1 MSHEFLELTSII
13 LNIAPALDYTICC
26 ETLMILIILCE
37 SYEDASPLLCQ
48 AWYDP
53 VRIDKCQVWPA
64 IAQLITTSFKSENSN
79 IEIYNETLMYT
90 IATMAAL
97 TYPSQCLP
105 DELLEAKIKVAN
117 SLTLK
122 LLDSNYSAFREV
134 WLGQFRTPKCSSNIL
149 TAMYGMCLS
158 TPRFSALIFDGS
170 FLSNELLSLLCGQI
184 TTEESDLDEAVELS
198 IHISTAIIK
207 QIMLQ
212 YDNNTRIDLRDQLTI
227 KDDRKFEKLQ
237 PITGHIAQLTMSS
250 QVLPPR
256 AACALHLVYA
266 IACGAKFLLNPEE
279 YIDTLSTIFV
289 QSECDDSQKSAGT
302 LIDSGLFYI
311 LWQQLRAAFRSLY
324 PNSLNEEI
332 SIITT
337 PDWILISRDGIH
349 ELLQLTLELFLQ
361 RMHKCLSLLI
371 QPESIMFEALSL
383 MLSKELTE
391 QLHVKS
397 SSSLTNEVFTLT
409 CNIFMFP
416 FSIETSETFLER
428 T

>member
-149 TAMYGMCLS
+149 KAMYGMCLS
-158 TPRFSALIFDGS
+158 TPRFSAFIFDGS
-170 FLSNELLSLLCGQI
+170 FLSNELLSLLRGQI
-184 TTEESDLDEAVELS
+184 TTEESDLEEAIELS

-207 QIMLQ
+207 QI
-212 YDNNTRIDLRDQLTI
+212 I
-227 KDDRKFEKLQ
+227 LQ

-279 YIDTLSTIFV
+279 YIDPLSTIFV

-349 ELLQLTLELFLQ
+349 QLLQLTLELFLQ